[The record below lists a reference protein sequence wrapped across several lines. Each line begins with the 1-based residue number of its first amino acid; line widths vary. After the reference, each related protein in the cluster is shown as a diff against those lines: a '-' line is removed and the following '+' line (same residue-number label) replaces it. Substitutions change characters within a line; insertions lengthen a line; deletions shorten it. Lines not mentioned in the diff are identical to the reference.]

1 MKITIYSGYNNG
13 LGDLSFG
20 KKLAMMIKST
30 HPDAEI
36 DLVTSSREKL
46 RGKRTGLTDV
56 DKFNEKSDFKF
67 RPQSSF
73 GQ

>member
-1 MKITIYSGYNNG
+1 MI
-13 LGDLSFG
+13 
-20 KKLAMMIKST
+20 IKSS